1 MQVGG
6 KRGRNSP
13 PTQSQNE
20 EEPLDDCII
29 LTTKARRLNRVN
41 QKTEKKLNEKLK
53 KTKSKGETNNHHH
66 PLPLPHGVEGKRE
79 RDVEISRQLPRAK
92 RRRRPHVEGYL
103 GIAASS

>member
-6 KRGRNSP
+6 KRGRNPP
-13 PTQSQNE
+13 PTQSQDE
-20 EEPLDDCII
+20 EEPLDDGIL

-41 QKTEKKLNEKLK
+41 QKTQKKLKKLK
-53 KTKSKGETNNHHH
+53 KTKSKGEASDHH

-79 RDVEISRQLPRAK
+79 RDIEISRQLPRAK
-92 RRRRPHVEGYL
+92 RRRRPHIEGYF

>member
-13 PTQSQNE
+13 PAQSQDE
-20 EEPLDDCII
+20 EEPLDGCIL

-41 QKTEKKLNEKLK
+41 QKTQKKLKKLQ
-53 KTKSKGETNNHHH
+53 KTKSKGEASDHH

-79 RDVEISRQLPRAK
+79 RDIEISRQLPRAK
-92 RRRRPHVEGYL
+92 RRRRPHIEGYF

>member
-6 KRGRNSP
+6 KRGRNP
-13 PTQSQNE
+13 PTQSQEE
-20 EEPLDDCII
+20 EEPLDDYII

-41 QKTEKKLNEKLK
+41 QKTQKKLQ
-53 KTKSKGETNNHHH
+53 KTKSKGEASDHH

-79 RDVEISRQLPRAK
+79 RDIEISRQQPRAK
-92 RRRRPHVEGYL
+92 RRRRPHIEGYF